1 MQCWLT
7 DPHPFPRDISRFH
20 NTHIRP
26 FNRKNPFLRFHQTLY
41 VNLPLE
47 YESKVTLLAIHGE
60 QIIEVSDLQALLTN
74 GPEPGE
80 ADTCQDTWTLAE
92 AVQAIVI
99 LANFHALSSLC
110 LGVGTRT
117 TTSVFKID
125 KYLQMKGRGRLRGSK
140 TGEEGVGLQQQATSS
155 NNSLTL
161 LDLKSS
167 RLTLLDERKKWRLAQ
182 KELKRKRSFSEG
194 EVYINIWKLIFDAI

>member
-1 MQCWLT
+1 M
-7 DPHPFPRDISRFH
+7 
-20 NTHIRP
+20 
-26 FNRKNPFLRFHQTLY
+26 
-41 VNLPLE
+41 
-47 YESKVTLLAIHGE
+47 
-60 QIIEVSDLQALLTN
+60 LTN

-140 TGEEGVGLQQQATSS
+140 TGDEGVGLQQQQATSS

-167 RLTLLDERKKWRLAQ
+167 RLTLLDERKKWRQAQ

-194 EVYINIWKLIFDAI
+194 EVGTFGSSLLRI

>member
-1 MQCWLT
+1 MN
-7 DPHPFPRDISRFH
+7 S
-20 NTHIRP
+20 
-26 FNRKNPFLRFHQTLY
+26 
-41 VNLPLE
+41 V
-47 YESKVTLLAIHGE
+47 
-60 QIIEVSDLQALLTN
+60 QALLTN

-99 LANFHALSSLC
+99 LANYHALSSLC
-110 LGVGTRT
+110 LGVGTRTT

-140 TGEEGVGLQQQATSS
+140 TGDTASEALGLQHHQTTSS
-155 NNSLTL
+155 NNTLTL

-167 RLTLLDERKKWRLAQ
+167 RLTLLDERKKWRQAQ

-194 EVYINIWKLIFDAI
+194 EVGTFEALFWESENYNFR

>member
-1 MQCWLT
+1 M
-7 DPHPFPRDISRFH
+7 
-20 NTHIRP
+20 
-26 FNRKNPFLRFHQTLY
+26 
-41 VNLPLE
+41 
-47 YESKVTLLAIHGE
+47 
-60 QIIEVSDLQALLTN
+60 LTN
-74 GPEPGE
+74 AHEPGE
-80 ADTCQDTWTLAE
+80 SDTCQDTWTLAE

-110 LGVGTRT
+110 LGVGTTRT

-125 KYLQMKGRGRLRGSK
+125 KYLQMKGRGRLRNGSK
-140 TGEEGVGLQQQATSS
+140 TGENASSSEAVGGLNQATSS

-167 RLTLLDERKKWRLAQ
+167 RLTLLEERKKWRLAQ

-194 EVYINIWKLIFDAI
+194 EVRVYFEAHF

>member
-1 MQCWLT
+1 MV
-7 DPHPFPRDISRFH
+7 
-20 NTHIRP
+20 
-26 FNRKNPFLRFHQTLY
+26 K
-41 VNLPLE
+41 E
-47 YESKVTLLAIHGE
+47 YLKS
-60 QIIEVSDLQALLTN
+60 LQALLTN

-194 EVYINIWKLIFDAI
+194 EVYQHLVYIYQHLEAHF

>member
-1 MQCWLT
+1 MV
-7 DPHPFPRDISRFH
+7 
-20 NTHIRP
+20 
-26 FNRKNPFLRFHQTLY
+26 K
-41 VNLPLE
+41 E
-47 YESKVTLLAIHGE
+47 YLKS
-60 QIIEVSDLQALLTN
+60 LQALLTN

-125 KYLQMKGRGRLRGSK
+125 KYLQMKGRGRLRSSK
-140 TGEEGVGLQQQATSS
+140 TGDVSSEGVGLQQQQATSS

-167 RLTLLDERKKWRLAQ
+167 RLTLLDERKKWRQAQ

-194 EVYINIWKLIFDAI
+194 EVATFEAHFWGSKSYDFR

>member
-1 MQCWLT
+1 M
-7 DPHPFPRDISRFH
+7 RM
-20 NTHIRP
+20 
-26 FNRKNPFLRFHQTLY
+26 
-41 VNLPLE
+41 E
-47 YESKVTLLAIHGE
+47 YGSTLLRLLTIPFME
-60 QIIEVSDLQALLTN
+60 EELLKSLQALLTN

-140 TGEEGVGLQQQATSS
+140 TGEEAVGLQQQQQATSS

-167 RLTLLDERKKWRLAQ
+167 RLTLLDERKKWRQAQ

-194 EVYINIWKLIFDAI
+194 EVGTFGGSLLTI

>member
-1 MQCWLT
+1 MRLLT
-7 DPHPFPRDISRFH
+7 IPFM
-20 NTHIRP
+20 
-26 FNRKNPFLRFHQTLY
+26 
-41 VNLPLE
+41 E
-47 YESKVTLLAIHGE
+47 EELLK
-60 QIIEVSDLQALLTN
+60 SLQALLTN

-125 KYLQMKGRGRLRGSK
+125 KYLQMKGRGRLRSSK
-140 TGEEGVGLQQQATSS
+140 TGDVSSEGVGLQQQQQQATSS

-167 RLTLLDERKKWRLAQ
+167 RLTLLDERKKWRQAQ

-194 EVYINIWKLIFDAI
+194 EVATFEAHFWGSKSYDFR

>member
-1 MQCWLT
+1 M
-7 DPHPFPRDISRFH
+7 
-20 NTHIRP
+20 
-26 FNRKNPFLRFHQTLY
+26 
-41 VNLPLE
+41 
-47 YESKVTLLAIHGE
+47 
-60 QIIEVSDLQALLTN
+60 LTN
-74 GPEPGE
+74 APEPGE
-80 ADTCQDTWTLAE
+80 SDTCQDTWTLAE

-125 KYLQMKGRGRLRGSK
+125 KYLQMKGRGRLRSSK
-140 TGEEGVGLQQQATSS
+140 TGDVSSEGVGLQQQQATSS

-167 RLTLLDERKKWRLAQ
+167 RLTLLDERKKWRQAQ

-194 EVYINIWKLIFDAI
+194 EVATFEAHFWGSKSYDFR

>member
-1 MQCWLT
+1 M
-7 DPHPFPRDISRFH
+7 
-20 NTHIRP
+20 
-26 FNRKNPFLRFHQTLY
+26 
-41 VNLPLE
+41 
-47 YESKVTLLAIHGE
+47 
-60 QIIEVSDLQALLTN
+60 LTN
-74 GPEPGE
+74 APEPGE
-80 ADTCQDTWTLAE
+80 SDTCQDTWTLAE

-110 LGVGTRT
+110 LGVGTTRT

-125 KYLQMKGRGRLRGSK
+125 KYLQMKGRSRLRNGSK
-140 TGEEGVGLQQQATSS
+140 IGENASSEAVGGLNQATSS

-167 RLTLLDERKKWRLAQ
+167 RLTLLEERKKWRLAQ

-194 EVYINIWKLIFDAI
+194 EVRVDFEAHF

>member
-1 MQCWLT
+1 MV
-7 DPHPFPRDISRFH
+7 
-20 NTHIRP
+20 
-26 FNRKNPFLRFHQTLY
+26 K
-41 VNLPLE
+41 E
-47 YESKVTLLAIHGE
+47 YLKS
-60 QIIEVSDLQALLTN
+60 LQALLTN

-194 EVYINIWKLIFDAI
+194 EVYQHLEAHF